1 MLRSKSPLV
10 DNREI
15 VMMLLHFAVT
25 FCHVT
30 VTMSFYEDKYCR
42 LLGPFYINYKSRVHQ
57 SYHLLVIV
65 LFIFLSERLSIAL
78 SPQCPVE
85 LKELSFFLTFIILHA
100 LFNTSMCV
108 DSENLCMRSPAFLK
122 KVRTPSKKWAICSKN
137 RYLDTWFSDV
147 HQSLTTETS

>member
-1 MLRSKSPLV
+1 MLRSKSPLA

-78 SPQCPVE
+78 SPQSPVCQGGHQH
-85 LKELSFFLTFIILHA
+85 LSLCRQQ
-100 LFNTSMCV
+100 CV
-108 DSENLCMRSPAFLK
+108 MVIVN
-122 KVRTPSKKWAICSKN
+122 VIVKN
-137 RYLDTWFSDV
+137 KSW
-147 HQSLTTETS
+147 SL

>member
-25 FCHVT
+25 FCH

-57 SYHLLVIV
+57 SYHVLVIV
-65 LFIFLSERLSIAL
+65 MFIFLSERLSIAL
-78 SPQCPVE
+78 FPQCPVCQGGHYTSPSVGT
-85 LKELSFFLTFIILHA
+85 LSWIQQCVMVIVIVNVKNKSWSLLLLIVCMTKDA
-100 LFNTSMCV
+100 TS
-108 DSENLCMRSPAFLK
+108 
-122 KVRTPSKKWAICSKN
+122 PS
-137 RYLDTWFSDV
+137 L
-147 HQSLTTETS
+147 

>member
-25 FCHVT
+25 FCH

-57 SYHLLVIV
+57 SYHVLVIV
-65 LFIFLSERLSIAL
+65 DISSVWVYSVKYSARW
-78 SPQCPVE
+78 VE
-85 LKELSFFLTFIILHA
+85 NVFFPTFNYEYVLLQH
-100 LFNTSMCV
+100 
-108 DSENLCMRSPAFLK
+108 
-122 KVRTPSKKWAICSKN
+122 
-137 RYLDTWFSDV
+137 
-147 HQSLTTETS
+147 

>member
-1 MLRSKSPLV
+1 MLRSKSPLA

-25 FCHVT
+25 FCH

-65 LFIFLSERLSIAL
+65 LFIFLSERRSIAL
-78 SPQCPVE
+78 YSQSPVCQGGHYTSPSVGSNVS
-85 LKELSFFLTFIILHA
+85 LSLSLSLSFFLFPVYMYLGLTPD
-100 LFNTSMCV
+100 CV
-108 DSENLCMRSPAFLK
+108 HL
-122 KVRTPSKKWAICSKN
+122 
-137 RYLDTWFSDV
+137 
-147 HQSLTTETS
+147 